1 MTRFIYG
8 LVLIIYNIGIHIAA
22 LFNRKAALWVAGR
35 KNIWKEI
42 QDKIKPHD
50 HLVWFHCASL
60 GEFEQGLPVIEEYK
74 KKVPKAHILITFFSP
89 SGYEVKKD
97 YPGADYVLYLPLDLL
112 RNVKRFI
119 KLVNPKLVVFV
130 KYEYWF
136 NYLHQLW
143 KQRIPVFLISANFRE
158 NQWFFRWYGKPFR
171 KIFSFFTHM
180 FVQNR
185 NSKEILSKYGFDN
198 VTVSGDTRFDRVYQI
213 VNERREI
220 PLVKKFK
227 QQKMLVI
234 VGSSWKED
242 EAIIIKYINQDTRGL
257 KWIIAPHEID
267 NQHIERIEEMLN
279 KPSVRFSDSLDKDI
293 SIADV
298 LIIDNIGLLS
308 SLYAYGNIAWVGGGF
323 GRGVHNI
330 LEPATFGI
338 PVFFGPNYP
347 RFQEAVDLVKLKGAF
362 VIKTYEE
369 FINRLEPLLDS
380 TELLE
385 NTGKINANYVN
396 TNIGAKT
403 KIVNNLLMI

>member
-8 LVLIIYNIGIHIAA
+8 LILFFYNIGIHLAA

-35 KNIWKEI
+35 KHIWSEI
-42 QDKIKPHD
+42 QTEIQSHD

-60 GEFEQGLPVIEEYK
+60 GEFEQGRPVIEEYK
-74 KKVPKAHILITFFSP
+74 KKVPEARILITFFSP

-97 YPGADYVLYLPLDLL
+97 YPGADYIFYLPLDLL

-130 KYEYWF
+130 KYEYWY

-158 NQWFFRWYGKPFR
+158 NQWFFRWYGKSFR
-171 KIFSFFTHM
+171 KIFNFFTYM
-180 FVQNR
+180 FVQNK
-185 NSKEILSKYGFDN
+185 NSKEILSNYGFDN

-220 PLVKKFK
+220 SLVEKFK

-242 EAIIIKYINQDTRGL
+242 EAIIIKYINQDKRGL

-267 NQHIERIEEMLN
+267 NQHIERIEEMLK
-279 KPSVRFSDSLDKDI
+279 KPSVRFSDSFNKDI
-293 SIADV
+293 STADV

-323 GRGVHNI
+323 GRGIHNI

-380 TELLE
+380 TEFLE
-385 NTGKINANYVN
+385 NTGKINTNYIH